1 MPPVQQGREFYSLD
15 TTINAKTKKQP
26 VEMSLYCSPRHLELA
41 GNLGVVTALQEQL
54 YYLLLARTE
63 PDGLLSHSIPPLVI
77 IRQYP
82 SGPG

>member
-1 MPPVQQGREFYSLD
+1 LPPVQQGREFYSLD

-41 GNLGVVTALQEQL
+41 GNLGIVTALQEQL
-54 YYLLLARTE
+54 YYLLFARTE

-77 IRQYP
+77 ISQYP